1 MNNQNNQRESNGV
14 FARKITKGP
23 SKDGSKQITKLYL
36 DNETVE
42 AIIAGL
48 QSSLEKAQDGVSLT
62 IIEGEGKKGTYAMI
76 ASDGLEDRGY
86 QKPEGQQ
93 PAYQGEKKAYAPKPN
108 AAPATTGGY
117 KPKSPGYKSGY
128 GK

>member
-1 MNNQNNQRESNGV
+1 MNNQNKRESNGV

-23 SKDGSKQITKLYL
+23 SKDGSKEITKLFL
-36 DNETVE
+36 NNETVE

-48 QSSLEKAQDGVSLT
+48 QDSLQKAQDGVSLT
-62 IIEGEGKKGTYAMI
+62 IIEGQGVKGPYAMI

-86 QKPEGQQ
+86 QKPEGQ
-93 PAYQGEKKAYAPKPN
+93 PAYQGEKKAYAPKPG
-108 AAPATTGGY
+108 APAATGGY